1 MTREEFAIRIYWPWI
16 IWFFGIINIVA
27 VLPKLVQLWL
37 TKKPD
42 GLSLTMF
49 TLIFLIQAAYSLQG
63 FFRRDAMLMWTVGL
77 AGILSLA
84 TIFSALFM
92 RYFN

>member
-1 MTREEFAIRIYWPWI
+1 MTREEFAARIHWSWI

-27 VLPKLVQLWL
+27 VLPQFAQLWL
-37 TKKPD
+37 TRKTE

-49 TLIFLIQAAYSLQG
+49 TLIFLVQVAYSLQG

-84 TIFSALFM
+84 TIFSVLFM